1 MTIRSKI
8 VSTAALAAL
17 GLASGAAMA
26 TPPSWAKAHG
36 RYERHDASYYRDAE
50 YARVVDVDP
59 IVRRVR
65 VSTPERECWTEEQA
79 IQNGP
84 ARSEVRGTLI
94 GGLIGAAVGHQMGR
108 RHDVG
113 PVAIVGGS
121 LIGAAIGNG
130 VGASK
135 AERRGEYV
143 PVRYRDVERCEV
155 NYREQWEDRIDG
167 YDVTYVYGGR
177 KYTTVMPYDP
187 GKRIRVDVNVRPVLD
202 DGAYD
207 DRY

>member
-1 MTIRSKI
+1 MNIRSKI
-8 VSTAALAAL
+8 VSRAVLVALGLGSVGAALAGPAPH
-17 GLASGAAMA
+17 AAA
-26 TPPSWAKAHG
+26 WDKNKHRSQYD
-36 RYERHDASYYRDAE
+36 RNAE

-65 VSTPERECWTEEQA
+65 VSVPEQDCWTEEEA
-79 IQNGP
+79 VRSGP

-94 GGLIGAAVGHQMGR
+94 GGLIGAAVGHQVGR
-108 RHDVG
+108 HQNVG

-130 VGASK
+130 VGSSK

-155 NYREQWEDRIDG
+155 NYRESWEERIDG
-167 YDVTYVYGGR
+167 YDVTYVYNGR
-177 KYTTVMPYDP
+177 KYSTVMPYDP
-187 GKRIRVDVNVRPVLD
+187 ASVSALMSMCARSTTSLLN
-202 DGAYD
+202 ACT
-207 DRY
+207 

>member
-1 MTIRSKI
+1 MNRSKI
-8 VSTAALAAL
+8 VSHAVLVAL
-17 GLASGAAMA
+17 GMLGMASSA
-26 TPPSWAKAHG
+26 TAGHPPQWAKAKG
-36 RYERHDASYYRDAE
+36 RAHYDRDYRDAE

-65 VSTPERECWTEEQA
+65 VSEPEQSCWTEEEA
-79 IQNGP
+79 VRSGP

-94 GGLIGAAVGHQMGR
+94 GGLIGAAVGHQLGR
-108 RHDVG
+108 HQDVG

-121 LIGAAIGNG
+121 MIGAAIGNG

-155 NYREQWEDRIDG
+155 NYRESWEETIDG
-167 YDVTYVYGGR
+167 YEVTYVYNGR

-187 GKRIRVDVNVRPVLD
+187 GKRVRVDVNVRPV
-202 DGAYD
+202 Y

>member
-1 MTIRSKI
+1 MNIRSKN
-8 VSTAALAAL
+8 VSRAVLVALGVLGAGAAL
-17 GLASGAAMA
+17 A
-26 TPPSWAKAHG
+26 TPPSWAKANG
-36 RYERHDASYYRDAE
+36 RYDRGYRDAE

-65 VSTPERECWTEEQA
+65 VSAPEQECWTEEQA
-79 IQNGP
+79 TPSGP

-108 RHDVG
+108 HYDVG
-113 PVAIVGGS
+113 PAAIVGGS

-130 VGASK
+130 VGAGK
-135 AERRGEYV
+135 AERNGEYV

-155 NYREQWEDRIDG
+155 SYRDTWEERIDG
-167 YDVTYVYGGR
+167 YDVTYVYNGR

-187 GKRIRVDVNVRPVLD
+187 GKRIRVDVNVRPVRD
-202 DGAYD
+202 DQY
-207 DRY
+207 

>member
-1 MTIRSKI
+1 MNTRSKT
-8 VSTAALAAL
+8 VSRAVLVTLGVLSAGAALAT
-17 GLASGAAMA
+17 S
-26 TPPSWAKAHG
+26 PSWAKAHG
-36 RYERHDASYYRDAE
+36 YDRGYRDAE
-50 YARVVDVDP
+50 YARVIDVDP

-65 VSTPERECWTEEQA
+65 VSTPEQECWTEEQGV
-79 IQNGP
+79 QGGP

-94 GGLIGAAVGHQMGR
+94 GGLIGAAVGHQLGR
-108 RHDVG
+108 HYDAG
-113 PVAIVGGS
+113 PVAVVGGS

-135 AERRGEYV
+135 AQRNGEYV

-155 NYREQWEDRIDG
+155 SYRDQWEERIDG
-167 YDVTYVYGGR
+167 YDVTYVYNGR

-187 GKRIRVDVNVRPVLD
+187 GKRIRVDVNVRPVT
-202 DGAYD
+202 D